1 MKSALQVALFGLA
14 LTVSPMAATPFS
26 GAFAQDA
33 ASVVAKVGDATITT
47 ADLDQALEDMAQQFV
62 NFPEEQ
68 RRARALDSLIDI
80 KVLAKQA
87 EAQGLDDNPELKRRI
102 DLLRNRALHNDY
114 FETVVRPSITDADLQ
129 ARYDQEIGA
138 ATPEQEV
145 SARHILVKT
154 EEEAKAIIAE
164 LDGGA
169 DFEAL
174 AKTKSTGPSGPNG
187 GDLGYF
193 GKGRMV
199 PEFEQAAFAMETG
212 AYTKEPVK
220 TQFGFHIIKVDDK
233 RDVALPTFEQSKEQ
247 LQQIVLTEKYAAAVE
262 EGREAVGVEILDKTL
277 VLPAADTSADGN
289 EEGEPV
295 PENQ

>member
-1 MKSALQVALFGLA
+1 M
-14 LTVSPMAATPFS
+14 
-26 GAFAQDA
+26 
-33 ASVVAKVGDATITT
+33 AKVGDVAITS
-47 ADLDQALEDMAQQFV
+47 ADLDQAMDDMAQQFA

-87 EAQGLDDNPELKRRI
+87 EAQGLDEDPELKRRM
-102 DLLRNRALHNDY
+102 DLLRNRALHNGY
-114 FETVVRPSITDADLQ
+114 FETVVRPSVTDADLQ

-154 EEEAKAIIAE
+154 EDEAKAIIAE

-169 DFEAL
+169 DFVEL
-174 AKTKSTGPSGPNG
+174 AKAKSTGPSGPNG

-220 TQFGFHIIKVDDK
+220 TQFGFHIIKVENK

-262 EGREAVGVEILDKTL
+262 EGREAVGVEILDETL
-277 VLPAADTSADGN
+277 VLPTPNGLSDGD